1 MKKQRNSKK
10 CFLTVLEIRLLKVIR
25 KLYHGRK
32 CSSFFQLNGGMSLV
46 VFLIFPL
53 NTHTHTHIYILPLL
67 ILSRTCTLHY
77 PRSSNLTKKKKKKI
91 SRSLIE
97 KTFEPFRR
105 RITPSRIFLF
115 LTTNLSNPLT
125 TFRSSPAPPPP
136 IRNSLY
142 IADRTN
148 TIISRAVHIRRF
160 FTPHSPLLFLRCF
173 IIVT

>member
-1 MKKQRNSKK
+1 
-10 CFLTVLEIRLLKVIR
+10 
-25 KLYHGRK
+25 
-32 CSSFFQLNGGMSLV
+32 MSLV

-67 ILSRTCTLHY
+67 ILSRTYTLHY
-77 PRSSNLTKKKKKKI
+77 PRSSNLTKKKKI
-91 SRSLIE
+91 NRSRIE

-105 RITPSRIFLF
+105 WITPSRIFLF

-125 TFRSSPAPPPP
+125 TPFFASH
-136 IRNSLY
+136 RNLLY

-148 TIISRAVHIRRF
+148 TIISRAVHTRRF